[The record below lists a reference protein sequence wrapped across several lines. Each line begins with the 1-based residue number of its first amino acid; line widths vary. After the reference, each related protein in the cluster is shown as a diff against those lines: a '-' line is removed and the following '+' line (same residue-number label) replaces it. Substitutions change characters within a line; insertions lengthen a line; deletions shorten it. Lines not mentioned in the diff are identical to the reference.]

1 MKKQG
6 IIFILLAML
15 SPLVVSAVCGNAT
28 TACGWDELFNGSI
41 VTASFVM
48 YDSAFVGWTVAI
60 LFFVYQFIL
69 LLKTRNLTISW
80 VTGVLFAGMYVST
93 KILDATGN
101 PILKPISAQ
110 VIFALLVIELGA
122 IIYLWLWK

>member
-1 MKKQG
+1 MWW
-6 IIFILLAML
+6 LLL
-15 SPLVVSAVCGNAT
+15 TSLIVGENAT
-28 TACGWDELFNGSI
+28 GWNMLFDGHL
-41 VTASFVM
+41 VTAAFVM
-48 YDSAFVGWTVAI
+48 YDTALAGWTVAI
-60 LFFVYQFIL
+60 LFFVYQFML

-80 VTGVLFAGMYVST
+80 ITGALFASMYVSA

-101 PILKPISAQ
+101 PILRPVSVQ